1 MPRILYILQ
10 QLQAVLSRPA
20 CDILTFG
27 EISNICIL
35 WCNNLRNYKPCNK
48 RIFCIWWRLYFAVI
62 VTQPPTAAHVTCK
75 KKKKY
80 ALNASSYIMLYYIAY
95 VLLLGHRRLTLPPR
109 SVQRVCKCRKC
120 IYLYFFSEISI
131 YFCVL
136 SFWSPGTL
144 WHNSKHNKMRTSWD
158 WEIRGVPSRFLFNNI
173 LCGHKKKEKKKDGRR
188 RFQYVCIE
196 RTHNII

>member
-1 MPRILYILQ
+1 M
-10 QLQAVLSRPA
+10 
-20 CDILTFG
+20 
-27 EISNICIL
+27 
-35 WCNNLRNYKPCNK
+35 
-48 RIFCIWWRLYFAVI
+48 
-62 VTQPPTAAHVTCK
+62 
-75 KKKKY
+75 KY

-95 VLLLGHRRLTLPPR
+95 VLLLGHRRLALPPR
-109 SVQRVCKCRKC
+109 RVQCVCKCRKC

-173 LCGHKKKEKKKDGRR
+173 LCGHKKKKEKRKTGEVGFNTFVLREHITYYKECRGISTLQVFETCSVCCVHTAQGLRR
-188 RFQYVCIE
+188 ETDSRCVSVLCPAVKE
-196 RTHNII
+196 LL